1 MARCRQNRRRGAVT
15 VQNRRFGLNHLYS
28 SYAAQNTH
36 RLLFHRLKDE
46 LETEFPGELEITGEG
61 TPTQTGFLEVQIVG
75 GKLLHSKANGDG
87 FVDSDEKL
95 QKIFSG
101 VEKAL
106 KKK

>member
-1 MARCRQNRRRGAVT
+1 MPLKIHIVYCGAWGY
-15 VQNRRFGLNHLYS
+15 RSR
-28 SYAAQNTH
+28 
-36 RLLFHRLKDE
+36 FHRLKDE

-87 FVDSDEKL
+87 FVDSDAKL

-106 KKK
+106 VKK